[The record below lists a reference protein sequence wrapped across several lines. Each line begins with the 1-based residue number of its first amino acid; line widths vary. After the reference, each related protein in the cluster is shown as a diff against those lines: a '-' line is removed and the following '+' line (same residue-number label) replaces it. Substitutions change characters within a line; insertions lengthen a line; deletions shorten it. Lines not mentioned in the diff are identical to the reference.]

1 MKTSIVAAAAAI
13 AGVATATKGSSGY
26 GGYGSSSKD
35 CPFVPSP
42 GQYIKFADN
51 IQTVSR
57 VDKDKSFLRSSDL
70 YVHTPGDLGTASSF
84 TVPDFAIG
92 ANCSINLAVPTSDQ
106 VLGDLSQVTFSG
118 NGNLNFTRLLNNLP
132 SSGLT
137 ANTLGPEVPAAL
149 QKITP
154 GELFTLASL
163 PCPPPGTQLP
173 GIIDS
178 IDTVLILKDSVGPI
192 CLSGLFLVIEPVA
205 NPPISPPRPTAPSA
219 PAATTSTGGGD
230 HTYSTYSTA
239 ATYSSVWHS

>member
-1 MKTSIVAAAAAI
+1 MKTSIIAAAAI

-26 GGYGSSSKD
+26 GGYDSKAND

-42 GQYIKFADN
+42 DQYILFADN
-51 IQTVSR
+51 IQTISR
-57 VDKDKSFLRSSDL
+57 VDKDKSFLRSQDL
-70 YVHTPGDLGTASSF
+70 YVETPGDLGTASSF
-84 TVPDFAIG
+84 TVPDFATG

-118 NGNLNFTRLLNNLP
+118 YGNFNFTRLLNNLP

-137 ANTLGPEVPAAL
+137 ANTLGTEVPTGS
-149 QKITP
+149 QKVIP
-154 GELFTLASL
+154 GELLTLASF

-178 IDTVLILKDSVGPI
+178 IDTVLILKDALGPV
-192 CLSGLFLVIEPVA
+192 CLSGLFVIIEPVG
-205 NPPISPPRPTAPSA
+205 NPPASPPRPAAPPA